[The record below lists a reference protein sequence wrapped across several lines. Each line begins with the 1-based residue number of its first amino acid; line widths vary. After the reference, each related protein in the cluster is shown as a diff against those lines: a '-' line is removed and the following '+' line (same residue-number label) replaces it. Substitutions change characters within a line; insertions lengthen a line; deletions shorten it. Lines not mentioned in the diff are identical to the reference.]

1 MMKQT
6 YQREV
11 TLQALENAHD
21 SARRG
26 QIIGGWKHASRYR
39 IEKSPP
45 PPVRINTNLKA
56 QEANND

>member
-1 MMKQT
+1 MKQT

-11 TLQALENAHD
+11 TLQALEDAHD

-26 QIIGGWKHASRYR
+26 QIIGGWKRASRYR

-45 PPVRINTNLKA
+45 PPLRINTHLKG
-56 QEANND
+56 QEAKND

>member
-11 TLQALENAHD
+11 TLQALEDAHD

-26 QIIGGWKHASRYR
+26 QIIGGWKRASRYR

-45 PPVRINTNLKA
+45 PPLRIYTKPQA
-56 QEANND
+56 QEANDD